1 MGTAPR
7 ALFVSLTEYSDDDRR
22 TGDQEFYIAANEKD
36 MHVTRK
42 ETQ

>member
-7 ALFVSLTEYSDDDRR
+7 TLFVGFTEHSDDDRR
-22 TGDQEFYIAANEKD
+22 TGDQKLHIAANEKD

-42 ETQ
+42 ET